1 MNTSGSENI
10 RKIYIACP
18 ANVATGG
25 PEALHQLCFNL
36 RTVLGEDA
44 IMFYYQKN
52 YDDPVHPTYKSYQNT
67 YSSIIQ
73 DHSTNILI
81 VPEVEDGLVLLNQ
94 YRNIKKFI
102 WFLSIDN
109 YYLFKNIKKS
119 DFLLEKFFNKTLR
132 ILGSNKPFELTY
144 ENISKKYPMRKDPR
158 VMSANLLITQSFRG
172 KIHIHEKTNKEPLYL
187 SDYLNDD
194 FFLITQNQPKKNVIA
209 YNPSKGLKFTKKII
223 ENSTGLTFTPI
234 KNMTRDDVVKNLL
247 ESKVYIDFGNHP
259 GKDRFPREASILGCC
274 IITGKKGCAHYYED
288 IPINDEYKF
297 EEKEDT
303 IPLIIRKIEEC
314 ITHYDKKIID
324 FENYRLKIMNEKNQ
338 FINDMRNIFAN
349 I

>member
-1 MNTSGSENI
+1 
-10 RKIYIACP
+10 
-18 ANVATGG
+18 
-25 PEALHQLCFNL
+25 
-36 RTVLGEDA
+36 
-44 IMFYYQKN
+44 
-52 YDDPVHPTYKSYQNT
+52 
-67 YSSIIQ
+67 
-73 DHSTNILI
+73 
-81 VPEVEDGLVLLNQ
+81 
-94 YRNIKKFI
+94 
-102 WFLSIDN
+102 
-109 YYLFKNIKKS
+109 
-119 DFLLEKFFNKTLR
+119 
-132 ILGSNKPFELTY
+132 
-144 ENISKKYPMRKDPR
+144 
-158 VMSANLLITQSFRG
+158 
-172 KIHIHEKTNKEPLYL
+172 
-187 SDYLNDD
+187 
-194 FFLITQNQPKKNVIA
+194 
-209 YNPSKGLKFTKKII
+209 
-223 ENSTGLTFTPI
+223 
-234 KNMTRDDVVKNLL
+234 MTRDDVVKNLL

>member
-1 MNTSGSENI
+1 MRQINPAFPFIFQAIERTARMNTSGSENI

-109 YYLFKNIKKS
+109 YYLFKNIK
-119 DFLLEKFFNKTLR
+119 
-132 ILGSNKPFELTY
+132 
-144 ENISKKYPMRKDPR
+144 
-158 VMSANLLITQSFRG
+158 
-172 KIHIHEKTNKEPLYL
+172 
-187 SDYLNDD
+187 
-194 FFLITQNQPKKNVIA
+194 NQ
-209 YNPSKGLKFTKKII
+209 
-223 ENSTGLTFTPI
+223 
-234 KNMTRDDVVKNLL
+234 
-247 ESKVYIDFGNHP
+247 
-259 GKDRFPREASILGCC
+259 
-274 IITGKKGCAHYYED
+274 
-288 IPINDEYKF
+288 
-297 EEKEDT
+297 
-303 IPLIIRKIEEC
+303 
-314 ITHYDKKIID
+314 
-324 FENYRLKIMNEKNQ
+324 
-338 FINDMRNIFAN
+338 IFY
-349 I
+349 